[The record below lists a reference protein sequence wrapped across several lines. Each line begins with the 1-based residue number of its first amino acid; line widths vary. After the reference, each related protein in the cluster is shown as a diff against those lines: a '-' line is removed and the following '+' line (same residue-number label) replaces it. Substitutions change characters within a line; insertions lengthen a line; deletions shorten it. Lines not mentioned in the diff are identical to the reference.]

1 MEVQDPAKD
10 KFEINADAQKTNSG
24 ESTPI
29 ATTQMPSYKTGN
41 PDVKSLFEHM
51 YSAVIFFEM
60 IKAIC
65 QVHIGEGL
73 FRIELYAVL
82 KGHASCLVV
91 VLPHFSITK
100 TEPKDILIGI

>member
-41 PDVKSLFEHM
+41 PDVKSLFLRFM
-51 YSAVIFFEM
+51 A
-60 IKAIC
+60 KATGC
-65 QVHIGEGL
+65 LLVGCGGVSSLSYKALETGVLGVGKFTGVLSEQFLG
-73 FRIELYAVL
+73 VL
-82 KGHASCLVV
+82 KGL
-91 VLPHFSITK
+91 
-100 TEPKDILIGI
+100 